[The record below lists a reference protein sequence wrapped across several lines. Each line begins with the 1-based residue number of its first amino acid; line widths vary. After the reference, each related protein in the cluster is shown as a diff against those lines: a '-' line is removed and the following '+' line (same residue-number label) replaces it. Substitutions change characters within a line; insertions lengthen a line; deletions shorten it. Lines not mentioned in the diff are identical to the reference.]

1 MKVFLKQ
8 IIYAIKKLIMIQ
20 VYKTRFLL
28 YIVISLSAICFNS
41 CSHYR
46 LIQKDSA
53 IGTFLESDTVYV
65 YFWGLREP
73 KILADCAGNGFSRV
87 LIRTNFGH
95 KLLNAITLGA
105 VSPMIIQWEC
115 GKDNPLGSIL
125 SNEENMN
132 KLSTPSVK
140 SDSNNDITFKKPPR
154 K

>member
-1 MKVFLKQ
+1 
-8 IIYAIKKLIMIQ
+8 MIQ

-28 YIVISLSAICFNS
+28 YIVISLSAMCFNS

-53 IGTFLESDTVYV
+53 IGTFPESDTVYV

-73 KILADCAGNGFSRV
+73 KIMADCAGNGFSRV

-115 GKDNPLGSIL
+115 GKDDPLGSIL

-132 KLSTPSVK
+132 KINTPSVK
-140 SDSNNDITFKKPPR
+140 SHFDNNIILLKTPKIF
-154 K
+154 